1 MGNDKK
7 MVLIKWVDAKFCP
20 GIHSES
26 DVLEHSLSE
35 FESLGYLISKTEL
48 TTIIA
53 AERNNDGEYRDITLI
68 PTGSIQSI
76 QSLVSSSAV

>member
-1 MGNDKK
+1 MADKK
-7 MVLIKWVDAKFCP
+7 KVIIKWVDAKFCP
-20 GIHSES
+20 GIHSEEAI
-26 DVLEHSLSE
+26 LEHSMSE

-76 QSLVSSSAV
+76 QDLVPSSAV

>member
-1 MGNDKK
+1 MADRKK
-7 MVLIKWVDAKFCP
+7 VIIKWVDAKFCP
-20 GIHSES
+20 GIHSEK
-26 DVLEHSLSE
+26 DILEHSMSE
-35 FESLGYLISKTEL
+35 FESLGYLISETKL

-76 QSLVSSSAV
+76 QDLVPSSAM